1 MARKNI
7 EMNRKIEFLKKYI
20 LRRNT
25 IRLLNVLYKRDMTSS
40 ELRTHGIKR
49 TDRITDMLSITK
61 KYTDENNIVMYGLT
75 ENGKKLNES
84 IQNLLSTTENF
95 LPEGD

>member
-20 LRRNT
+20 LRQNT
-25 IRLLNVLYKRDMTSS
+25 IRLLNVLYKRDMTCS
-40 ELRTHGIKR
+40 ELRANGVKR

-84 IQNLLSTTENF
+84 IQSLLSTTENF